1 MVAGGRS
8 SLLHV
13 WDLSSQSLL
22 HAIQLP
28 ERVRVV
34 RQLLFL
40 SRGYDGGSS
49 QVSSPLS
56 LSLSFSLSHSLTH
69 AYIVHCH
76 SRSKGCSLPPDPGG
90 VGSGWGSAVAR
101 HRVLPAPHA
110 DRVT

>member
-49 QVSSPLS
+49 QVFSP
-56 LSLSFSLSHSLTH
+56 LSLSFSLSLTLSH
-69 AYIVHCH
+69 MHT
-76 SRSKGCSLPPDPGG
+76 L
-90 VGSGWGSAVAR
+90 
-101 HRVLPAPHA
+101 
-110 DRVT
+110 

>member
-40 SRGYDGGSS
+40 ARGYDGGSS
-49 QVSSPLS
+49 QVSSPPLS
-56 LSLSFSLSHSLTH
+56 LSLSHALSHMLTLYTVTH
-69 AYIVHCH
+69 AV
-76 SRSKGCSLPPDPGG
+76 RAVPLPPDPGG
-90 VGSGWGSAVAR
+90 AGSGWGSAVAR